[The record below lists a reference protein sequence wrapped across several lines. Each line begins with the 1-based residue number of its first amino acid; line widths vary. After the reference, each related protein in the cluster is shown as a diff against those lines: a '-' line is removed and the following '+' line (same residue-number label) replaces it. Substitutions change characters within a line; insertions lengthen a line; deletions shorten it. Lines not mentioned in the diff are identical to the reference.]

1 MIETNDALSVTIS
14 GNRIVNVSGNNLLDV
29 TESSVISCEWT
40 CEFDKK
46 GTLLCDIILLNS
58 FLNVELSQSGYMKIY
73 VTNIELVKL
82 DDRFLSAIQHL
93 FYPFGVMKKTL
104 WKGHILP
111 KGAKFLEGTL
121 KLYYNPEES
130 RISVL
135 FSYFKQIA
143 SMNTHLGVSMD
154 NVHIFIKSIDI
165 DLRRFGL

>member
-14 GNRIVNVSGNNLLDV
+14 GNRIVNVSGNNLIDV
-29 TESSVISCEWT
+29 SESSVSSYVWD
-40 CEFDKK
+40 CEFDEYE
-46 GTLLCDIILLNS
+46 N
-58 FLNVELSQSGYMKIY
+58 FLSYIAIDNLFLYVEISQSGYMKIY
-73 VTNIELVKL
+73 IDNIKLPEL
-82 DDRFLSAIQHL
+82 DDRFLSKIQHL

-130 RISVL
+130 RISVR
-135 FSYFKQIA
+135 FSYFEQIDILKP
-143 SMNTHLGVSMD
+143 NLGVSMD
-154 NVHIFIKSIDI
+154 NMHIFIKSIDI